1 MAKRPPGA
9 KSPASEPAGPDADPA
24 EPPATSEP
32 PERTRPARARDDET
46 DALVRRHLAFGW
58 WSITVF
64 TALGLLLEAG
74 HGLKL
79 GWYLDVSN
87 ATRRLS
93 FTLGHAHGTLLG
105 VLNLAYAFSLR
116 HAKLSAVAAA
126 RASFALRAVT
136 VLLPL
141 GFLLGGIVFYA
152 GDPGFAIVIVPPS
165 GALLVIALAMIA
177 HSFSARR

>member
-1 MAKRPPGA
+1 MAKRPPGT
-9 KSPASEPAGPDADPA
+9 KPPASEQARSEAEAPAPAASARSRETEDDP
-24 EPPATSEP
+24 
-32 PERTRPARARDDET
+32 
-46 DALVRRHLAFGW
+46 LIRRHLAFGW
-58 WSITVF
+58 WSLTVF

-105 VLNLAYAFSLR
+105 VLNLAFAFSLR

-141 GFLLGGIVFYA
+141 GFLVGGVAFYA
-152 GDPGFAIVIVPPS
+152 GDPGFAIVLVPPS
-165 GALLVIALAMIA
+165 GALLVVALAMIA
-177 HSFSARR
+177 RGFSPRR

>member
-9 KSPASEPAGPDADPA
+9 KSPASEPTKPDAEPA
-24 EPPATSEP
+24 DTAEAA
-32 PERTRPARARDDET
+32 ERIRPARARDDET

-93 FTLGHAHGTLLG
+93 FTLGHAHGTLLA
-105 VLNLAYAFSLR
+105 VLNLAFAFSLR
-116 HAKLSAVAAA
+116 HAKLSAAAAA

-152 GDPGFAIVIVPPS
+152 GDPGFAIVLVPPS
-165 GALLVIALAMIA
+165 GALLVIALAMVA
-177 HSFSARR
+177 HGFSSRR